1 MGDQAGYLRLRGEI
15 VSGRLAPDQRLVEA
29 ELSETLG
36 LGRDAVRMALV
47 RLEQEGL
54 VERERYRGARVRRVG
69 LDEAVELLE
78 ARSALEGVAARRA
91 ADRITPVGERRLRE
105 ILADT
110 RRALDAGDLLA
121 ASDRN
126 PLLHGQ
132 VLEIAA
138 SLTLSRLIANLNA
151 QIVRF
156 QYRTILV
163 PGRPERSLD
172 EHGAIVEAI
181 VAGDPAAAEAAMRHH
196 LGHVADAVSWIA
208 NAAPDFAE
216 PARGRGEQGSGEI
229 RREGMTA

>member
-29 ELSETLG
+29 ELGETLRI
-36 LGRDAVRMALV
+36 GRDAVRMALV

-78 ARSALEGVAARRA
+78 ARAALEGLAARRA
-91 ADRITPVGERRLRE
+91 AARITPAGERRLRE
-105 ILADT
+105 ILSDT

-132 VLEIAA
+132 
-138 SLTLSRLIANLNA
+138 
-151 QIVRF
+151 
-156 QYRTILV
+156 
-163 PGRPERSLD
+163 
-172 EHGAIVEAI
+172 
-181 VAGDPAAAEAAMRHH
+181 
-196 LGHVADAVSWIA
+196 
-208 NAAPDFAE
+208 
-216 PARGRGEQGSGEI
+216 
-229 RREGMTA
+229 